1 MFTVCQI
8 LLYLCINSEP
18 NRQDF
23 HSHAICTTISTNK
36 HVIADNK
43 NCHKEKHGK
52 IRRWTLLRRVCVIL
66 NWIIRVGVS
75 RGEMFKLK
83 LNVVGEVYTK
93 KGNITCKGSEV
104 EIILGVCE
112 G

>member
-1 MFTVCQI
+1 MCQI
-8 LLYLCINSEP
+8 LLYLCINGKT

-36 HVIADNK
+36 YVIADNK
-43 NCHKEKHGK
+43 NCYTEKHGR
-52 IRRWTLLRRVCVIL
+52 IRRWTLLGRVCVIL
-66 NWIIRVGVS
+66 NWIIRVGVPW
-75 RGEMFKLK
+75 GETFKLK
-83 LNVVGEVYTK
+83 INVVGEEYTK
-93 KGNITCKGSEV
+93 KGNITCKCSEA